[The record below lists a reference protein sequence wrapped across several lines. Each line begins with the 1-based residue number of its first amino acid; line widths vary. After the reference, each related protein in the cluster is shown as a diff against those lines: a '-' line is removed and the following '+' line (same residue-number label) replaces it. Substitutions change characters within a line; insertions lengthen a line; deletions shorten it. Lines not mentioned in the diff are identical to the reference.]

1 MKKQSKEGHEDVRS
15 VYCVRGTESNTPRA
29 WWGGASREEQP
40 TRKADV
46 HAETGLGHHEDAGNF
61 QIDASSDLEIGLGNQ
76 EELESGFKRKL
87 SLKFVDQQLG
97 EDTDIQGDGTDR
109 GKGRMKTRSWVL
121 QLFDLRSREP

>member
-1 MKKQSKEGHEDVRS
+1 MRS